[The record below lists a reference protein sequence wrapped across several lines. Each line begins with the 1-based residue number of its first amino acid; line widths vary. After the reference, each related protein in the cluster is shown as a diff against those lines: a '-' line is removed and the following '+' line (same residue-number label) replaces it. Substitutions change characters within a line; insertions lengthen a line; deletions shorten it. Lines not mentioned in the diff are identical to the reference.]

1 MRTLRRGQRYIL
13 RVPSSTLFELERSAT
28 QHRVSGPVEVWYRVK
43 DWEYVEWNYD
53 IWFTSLEEL
62 VAWRLT
68 NNC

>member
-28 QHRVSGPVEVWYRVK
+28 QNRVSGPVEVWYRVK
-43 DWEYVEWNYD
+43 DREYVEWNYD

-68 NNC
+68 NYC

>member
-13 RVPSSTLFELERSAT
+13 R
-28 QHRVSGPVEVWYRVK
+28 PVEVWYRVK
-43 DWEYVEWNYD
+43 DREYVEWNYD